1 MLSQGT
7 CLGRGGAIYI
17 HIDVHTGVGPLTC
30 TVGREGS
37 ALQTPQTNSF
47 TWRQVEVCM
56 RCVSHLHLR
65 IIVGVR
71 TGVTPCVTRQVL
83 AMLVAVCLRLLAAA
97 SESSLDSGHCAHP
110 EYGIPIEV
118 DRGQAM
124 SGTWHRA
131 RHGRERVCPLWL
143 HGG

>member
-1 MLSQGT
+1 MHSGE
-7 CLGRGGAIYI
+7 GGI
-17 HIDVHTGVGPLTC
+17 
-30 TVGREGS
+30 
-37 ALQTPQTNSF
+37 SF
-47 TWRQVEVCM
+47 TDTTDEFIYMETGRSLYAL
-56 RCVSHLHLR
+56 VSHLHLR